1 MLYLEMLKIPNYDN
15 IVKDTVL
22 IPVCF
27 GSSLV
32 ESHQKDFFIQT
43 IGIKMLACN
52 KVNGLRVI
60 LFLFLFSVSRLRNNE
75 FYF

>member
-1 MLYLEMLKIPNYDN
+1 MLYLEVLKIPNYDN

-32 ESHQKDFFIQT
+32 ESHQKDFFYPNHR
-43 IGIKMLACN
+43 N
-52 KVNGLRVI
+52 KD
-60 LFLFLFSVSRLRNNE
+60 VSLQ
-75 FYF
+75 